1 MAARLTMAGLYMGEG
16 ADMICNMHGVSSV
29 KLNRCTCSHIKLGC
43 AITYFRYELKLK
55 LISIPKLKSCN
66 I

>member
-1 MAARLTMAGLYMGEG
+1 
-16 ADMICNMHGVSSV
+16 MICNMHGVSSV